1 MFRISVNYPV
11 FPMDFR
17 MGFGMMMFSFI
28 VFTFMLLLSTTHS
41 VQASQSQSIDNRIN
55 QTFIGD
61 LAEIRKRRI
70 LRVLVSYNR
79 TNFFHT
85 DKGARGLEHDL
96 MIEYERYLNRGPR
109 KERYK
114 THIVFLTK
122 PFNQLLDALV
132 NGEGDIIASGFSIT
146 PERKALVDFTDPYIN
161 NVNEILVSHKNAPT
175 IERLQ
180 DLAGKKMVV
189 VANSSYVINLQ
200 RINLA
205 LGGLGLEPLEI
216 IQADDLLEAEDILEM
231 VNAGLFDFTVVDNHI
246 AKIYQKVFDNLYL
259 HENFILNNGGKIA
272 WAINKKLPKLKD
284 SLNHF
289 IENYARPGRFLG
301 NSVYR
306 KYFENP
312 FWIQHPLDFT
322 ALDKTPCL
330 HYYFEKYA
338 EFYDFDWFLIAAQ
351 AYKESKFNQKLVS
364 NRGAYGVMQI
374 KPSTAKSKHVQIKN
388 IKTNMENNIHAGVR
402 YLAFLRDHYF
412 DKPQY
417 SEEDKINFALAAYNA
432 GPGRVRQLQRIA
444 ERKGLAPNK
453 WFYNVEVIARN
464 QIGHETVNYVTVI
477 QKTMEALK
485 LATKLAEEKRLLKE
499 KQFDELSRDLMDED
513 SILEGNTQESEQ
525 SQSNKNT
532 SKILRGFEALDANKN
547 TQPSTAPESLG
558 EGEDDAEPG
567 AEPTLLKKT
576 ITPKMP
582 NSL

>member
-1 MFRISVNYPV
+1 MLRISLNHPIFQVGLSITLISFMVSAFMV
-11 FPMDFR
+11 FP
-17 MGFGMMMFSFI
+17 GI
-28 VFTFMLLLSTTHS
+28 THP

-61 LAEIRKRRI
+61 LSEIRKRRI

-109 KERYK
+109 KEHYK

-132 NGEGDIIASGFSIT
+132 KGEGDIIASGFSIT

-161 NVNEILVSHKNAPT
+161 NVNEILVSHKNAPM

-180 DLAGKKMVV
+180 DLSGKKMVV

-216 IQADDLLEAEDILEM
+216 IQADELLEAEDILEM
-231 VNAGLFDFTVVDNHI
+231 VNAGLFDYTIVDNHI
-246 AKIYQKVFDNLYL
+246 AKIYQKAFDNLYL
-259 HENFILNNGGKIA
+259 HENFILNNGSKIA
-272 WAINKKLPKLKD
+272 WAINKNLPKLKD

-338 EFYDFDWFLIAAQ
+338 QFYEFDWYLIAAQ

-417 SEEDKINFALAAYNA
+417 SEDDKINFALAAYNA

-444 ERKGLAPNK
+444 ERKGLDPNK

-477 QKTMEALK
+477 QKTMQALK
-485 LATKLAEEKRLLKE
+485 LATKLAEEKRLLIE
-499 KQFDELSRDLMDED
+499 QQFNELSRDLMDED
-513 SILEGNTQESEQ
+513 SMLKNDIQGSENK
-525 SQSNKNT
+525 SSNENS
-532 SKILRGFEALDANKN
+532 SKILRGFEVLDTNKN
-547 TQPSTAPESLG
+547 TQPPTAPEISD
-558 EGEDDAEPG
+558 EDG
-567 AEPTLLKKT
+567 AEADKTQQKKA